1 MKNRLDN
8 NRIQPRFPLD
18 LEDRTVNEGT
28 KTGIFWA
35 AALTLVSAATYASL
49 PAKQINETDSLIGN
63 PLFPTFTDPLAANN
77 LRVVSFNADQGEITR
92 FEVAKDATSGV
103 WSLPSRNNYPADASE
118 QMQKAA
124 NALVGLK
131 VLDIQT
137 ENKEDHAKLGVVE
150 PKPETLQVGDEGV
163 GRLVAIRGDKNVSL
177 ANLIIGNAKGA
188 DGKQRYVRIP
198 GQDPVY
204 VVNLDDTVFSSRF
217 DDWIEKDLLQL
228 SSIDIKTIALQ
239 SYNAALEPTG
249 AVALNKGYDATLTVD
264 DTNTWQVK
272 ALNVYDGQQQAQP
285 RTLAEGEKL
294 SVTRLNQLKNSLD
307 ELKIADVAS
316 KPKGMTESLKA
327 EKELAT
333 DNEAVRS
340 LATRGFFPLSSGDV
354 ISANGELDVTL
365 KDGVQYVLRFG
376 NVEGLS
382 EEEKPKEGE
391 EKKEGEEPKAS
402 SAGANRYLL
411 ITAQV
416 DESSFPPPE
425 LKEVPKT
432 VEELEAMDKAAAEKA
447 AADNPAP
454 AADGVI
460 PEPAS
465 PTETTPPADKPA
477 DDKPADDKPADDK
490 PADDKL
496 ADDKPADDKPAEEP
510 KVDAEKPADATDGK
524 QEGEGTSCGDDP
536 ASEEK
541 PADDKPADD
550 KPADDKPAED
560 KPAEDKPAE
569 DKPAEDKPAEDK
581 PADDKPAED
590 KPAEDKPAEDKPAGD
605 KPAGDKPAEDKPAGD
620 KPAED
625 KPAEDKPAED
635 KPAGDKP
642 AEDKP
647 ASEEPAAPSAPSPET
662 PEEKA
667 ERLEIVQEQITKENQ
682 RLMDERK
689 EKIEAARRRVRDL
702 NGRFA
707 QWYYVI
713 PESTYR
719 NLQLTLDD
727 LIEKPAAP
735 GAGANSPGGPTPAP
749 TFQIPGIPG
758 VN

>member
-1 MKNRLDN
+1 M
-8 NRIQPRFPLD
+8 
-18 LEDRTVNEGT
+18 NEGT

-49 PAKQINETDSLIGN
+49 PAKQVNETDSLIGN

-294 SVTRLNQLKNSLD
+294 SVAKLNQLKNSLD

-454 AADGVI
+454 AADGAT

-465 PTETTPPADKPA
+465 PTETTPPADKPAEDKPADDKPAEDKPADDKPADDKPSDDKPA

-490 PADDKL
+490 PAEDKPAEEPKGDAEKPADAADEKQEGEGTSCSDDPASEEKP
-496 ADDKPADDKPAEEP
+496 AEDKPADDKPAEDKP
-510 KVDAEKPADATDGK
+510 ADEKPAED
-524 QEGEGTSCGDDP
+524 
-536 ASEEK
+536 K

-550 KPADDKPAED
+550 KPADDKPAEDKPADEKPADDKLAEDKPAEDKPAED

-581 PADDKPAED
+581 PADA
-590 KPAEDKPAEDKPAGD
+590 
-605 KPAGDKPAEDKPAGD
+605 
-620 KPAED
+620 
-625 KPAEDKPAED
+625 
-635 KPAGDKP
+635 
-642 AEDKP
+642 KP
-647 ASEEPAAPSAPSPET
+647 ASEEPAAPSAPTPET

-735 GAGANSPGGPTPAP
+735 GADANSPGGPTPAP

>member
-490 PADDKL
+490 PADDKPADDKPADDKP

-560 KPAEDKPAE
+560 KPADDKPAE
-569 DKPAEDKPAEDK
+569 DKPAE
-581 PADDKPAED
+581 DKPAED

-605 KPAGDKPAEDKPAGD
+605 KPAE
-620 KPAED
+620 
-625 KPAEDKPAED
+625 
-635 KPAGDKP
+635 DKP

>member
-1 MKNRLDN
+1 
-8 NRIQPRFPLD
+8 
-18 LEDRTVNEGT
+18 VNEGT

-49 PAKQINETDSLIGN
+49 PAKQVNETDSLIGN

-454 AADGVI
+454 AADGAT

-477 DDKPADDKPADDK
+477 DDKPSDDKPAEDKPAEDKPADDKPADDK
-490 PADDKL
+490 PADDK
-496 ADDKPADDKPAEEP
+496 PAEDKPAEEP
-510 KVDAEKPADATDGK
+510 KGDAEKPADAADEK

-541 PADDKPADD
+541 PAEDKPADEKPADD
-550 KPADDKPAED
+550 KLAEDKPAEDKPAED

-581 PADDKPAED
+581 PADA
-590 KPAEDKPAEDKPAGD
+590 
-605 KPAGDKPAEDKPAGD
+605 
-620 KPAED
+620 
-625 KPAEDKPAED
+625 
-635 KPAGDKP
+635 
-642 AEDKP
+642 KP
-647 ASEEPAAPSAPSPET
+647 ASEEPAAPSAPTPET

-735 GAGANSPGGPTPAP
+735 GADANSPGGPTPAP

>member
-1 MKNRLDN
+1 
-8 NRIQPRFPLD
+8 
-18 LEDRTVNEGT
+18 
-28 KTGIFWA
+28 
-35 AALTLVSAATYASL
+35 
-49 PAKQINETDSLIGN
+49 
-63 PLFPTFTDPLAANN
+63 
-77 LRVVSFNADQGEITR
+77 
-92 FEVAKDATSGV
+92 
-103 WSLPSRNNYPADASE
+103 
-118 QMQKAA
+118 
-124 NALVGLK
+124 
-131 VLDIQT
+131 
-137 ENKEDHAKLGVVE
+137 
-150 PKPETLQVGDEGV
+150 
-163 GRLVAIRGDKNVSL
+163 
-177 ANLIIGNAKGA
+177 
-188 DGKQRYVRIP
+188 
-198 GQDPVY
+198 
-204 VVNLDDTVFSSRF
+204 
-217 DDWIEKDLLQL
+217 
-228 SSIDIKTIALQ
+228 
-239 SYNAALEPTG
+239 
-249 AVALNKGYDATLTVD
+249 
-264 DTNTWQVK
+264 
-272 ALNVYDGQQQAQP
+272 
-285 RTLAEGEKL
+285 
-294 SVTRLNQLKNSLD
+294 VTRLNQLKNSLD

-490 PADDKL
+490 PADDKPADDKP

-560 KPAEDKPAE
+560 KPADDKPAE
-569 DKPAEDKPAEDK
+569 DKPAE
-581 PADDKPAED
+581 DKPAED

-605 KPAGDKPAEDKPAGD
+605 KPAE
-620 KPAED
+620 
-625 KPAEDKPAED
+625 
-635 KPAGDKP
+635 DKP

>member
-477 DDKPADDKPADDK
+477 DDKPADNKPADDK
-490 PADDKL
+490 P

-560 KPAEDKPAE
+560 KPADDKPAE
-569 DKPAEDKPAEDK
+569 DKPAE
-581 PADDKPAED
+581 DKPAED

-605 KPAGDKPAEDKPAGD
+605 KPAE
-620 KPAED
+620 
-625 KPAEDKPAED
+625 
-635 KPAGDKP
+635 DKP

-689 EKIEAARRRVRDL
+689 EKIEAARRRVREL

>member
-1 MKNRLDN
+1 M
-8 NRIQPRFPLD
+8 
-18 LEDRTVNEGT
+18 NEGT

-294 SVTRLNQLKNSLD
+294 SVAKLNQLKNSLD

-477 DDKPADDKPADDK
+477 DDKPADDKPA
-490 PADDKL
+490 
-496 ADDKPADDKPAEEP
+496 EEP

-560 KPAEDKPAE
+560 KPA
-569 DKPAEDKPAEDK
+569 
-581 PADDKPAED
+581 DDKPAE
-590 KPAEDKPAEDKPAGD
+590 
-605 KPAGDKPAEDKPAGD
+605 D

>member
-294 SVTRLNQLKNSLD
+294 SVAKLNQLKNSLD

-490 PADDKL
+490 PADDKPADDKP

-560 KPAEDKPAE
+560 KPADDKPAE
-569 DKPAEDKPAEDK
+569 DKPAE
-581 PADDKPAED
+581 DKPAED

-605 KPAGDKPAEDKPAGD
+605 KPAE
-620 KPAED
+620 
-625 KPAEDKPAED
+625 
-635 KPAGDKP
+635 DKP

>member
-490 PADDKL
+490 PADDKPADDKPADDKP

-536 ASEEK
+536 ASE
-541 PADDKPADD
+541 
-550 KPADDKPAED
+550 DKPAED

-569 DKPAEDKPAEDK
+569 EKPADDKPAEEKPAEDKPAE
-581 PADDKPAED
+581 E
-590 KPAEDKPAEDKPAGD
+590 
-605 KPAGDKPAEDKPAGD
+605 
-620 KPAED
+620 

>member
-1 MKNRLDN
+1 M
-8 NRIQPRFPLD
+8 
-18 LEDRTVNEGT
+18 NEGT

-49 PAKQINETDSLIGN
+49 PAKQVNETDSLIGN

-163 GRLVAIRGDKNVSL
+163 GRLVAIRGDKNASL

-294 SVTRLNQLKNSLD
+294 SVSKLNQLKNSLD

-490 PADDKL
+490 PADDKPADDKP

-510 KVDAEKPADATDGK
+510 KNDAEKPADSADGK

-536 ASEEK
+536 ASE
-541 PADDKPADD
+541 
-550 KPADDKPAED
+550 DKPAED

-569 DKPAEDKPAEDK
+569 EKPAEDKPAEE
-581 PADDKPAED
+581 KPAED
-590 KPAEDKPAEDKPAGD
+590 KPAEEKPADD
-605 KPAGDKPAEDKPAGD
+605 KPAGDKPAEDKA
-620 KPAED
+620 AE
-625 KPAEDKPAED
+625 E
-635 KPAGDKP
+635 KP

-647 ASEEPAAPSAPSPET
+647 ASEEPAAPSAPTPET

-689 EKIEAARRRVRDL
+689 EKIEAARRRVREL

>member
-1 MKNRLDN
+1 M
-8 NRIQPRFPLD
+8 
-18 LEDRTVNEGT
+18 NEGT

-49 PAKQINETDSLIGN
+49 PAKQVNETDSLIGN

-294 SVTRLNQLKNSLD
+294 SVAKLNQLKNSLD

-454 AADGVI
+454 AADGAT

-477 DDKPADDKPADDK
+477 DDKPSDDKPAEDK
-490 PADDKL
+490 PAE
-496 ADDKPADDKPAEEP
+496 DKPAEDKPAEDKPAEEP
-510 KVDAEKPADATDGK
+510 KGDAEKPADAADEK
-524 QEGEGTSCGDDP
+524 QEGEGTSCSDDP

-541 PADDKPADD
+541 PAEDKPADEKPADD
-550 KPADDKPAED
+550 KLAEDKPAEDKPAEDKPAEDKPAEDKPAED

-581 PADDKPAED
+581 PADA
-590 KPAEDKPAEDKPAGD
+590 
-605 KPAGDKPAEDKPAGD
+605 
-620 KPAED
+620 
-625 KPAEDKPAED
+625 
-635 KPAGDKP
+635 
-642 AEDKP
+642 KP
-647 ASEEPAAPSAPSPET
+647 ASEEPAAPSAPTPET

-735 GAGANSPGGPTPAP
+735 GADANSPGGPTPAP

>member
-477 DDKPADDKPADDK
+477 DDKPADNKPADDKPADDK
-490 PADDKL
+490 PADDKPADDKP

-560 KPAEDKPAE
+560 KPAEDKPAD
-569 DKPAEDKPAEDK
+569 DKPAE
-581 PADDKPAED
+581 DKPAED

-605 KPAGDKPAEDKPAGD
+605 KPAE
-620 KPAED
+620 
-625 KPAEDKPAED
+625 
-635 KPAGDKP
+635 DKP

-689 EKIEAARRRVRDL
+689 EKIEAARRRVREL

>member
-1 MKNRLDN
+1 M
-8 NRIQPRFPLD
+8 
-18 LEDRTVNEGT
+18 NEGT

-477 DDKPADDKPADDK
+477 DDKPADDKPA
-490 PADDKL
+490 
-496 ADDKPADDKPAEEP
+496 EEP

-560 KPAEDKPAE
+560 KPADDKPAEDKPAE

-581 PADDKPAED
+581 PA
-590 KPAEDKPAEDKPAGD
+590 EDKPAG
-605 KPAGDKPAEDKPAGD
+605 
-620 KPAED
+620 
-625 KPAEDKPAED
+625 DKPAED

-667 ERLEIVQEQITKENQ
+667 ERLEVVQEQITKENQ

>member
-49 PAKQINETDSLIGN
+49 PAKQVNETDSLIGN

-163 GRLVAIRGDKNVSL
+163 GRLVAIRGDKNASL

-294 SVTRLNQLKNSLD
+294 SVSKLNQLKNSLD

-490 PADDKL
+490 PADDK
-496 ADDKPADDKPAEEP
+496 PADDKPAEEP
-510 KVDAEKPADATDGK
+510 KDDAEKPADSADGK

-536 ASEEK
+536 ASE
-541 PADDKPADD
+541 
-550 KPADDKPAED
+550 DKPAED
-560 KPAEDKPAE
+560 KPAEEKPA
-569 DKPAEDKPAEDK
+569 DDKPAEDK
-581 PADDKPAED
+581 PADDKPA
-590 KPAEDKPAEDKPAGD
+590 
-605 KPAGDKPAEDKPAGD
+605 GDKPAEDKA
-620 KPAED
+620 AE
-625 KPAEDKPAED
+625 E
-635 KPAGDKP
+635 KP

-647 ASEEPAAPSAPSPET
+647 ASEEPAAPSAPTPET

-689 EKIEAARRRVRDL
+689 EKIEAARRRVREL

>member
-490 PADDKL
+490 PADDKPADDKPADDKP

-560 KPAEDKPAE
+560 KPA
-569 DKPAEDKPAEDK
+569 
-581 PADDKPAED
+581 DDKPAED
-590 KPAEDKPAEDKPAGD
+590 KPAE
-605 KPAGDKPAEDKPAGD
+605 
-620 KPAED
+620 
-625 KPAEDKPAED
+625 
-635 KPAGDKP
+635 DKP

>member
-490 PADDKL
+490 PADDKPADDKP

-560 KPAEDKPAE
+560 KPADDKPAE
-569 DKPAEDKPAEDK
+569 
-581 PADDKPAED
+581 DKPAED

-605 KPAGDKPAEDKPAGD
+605 KPAE
-620 KPAED
+620 
-625 KPAEDKPAED
+625 
-635 KPAGDKP
+635 DKP

>member
-1 MKNRLDN
+1 M
-8 NRIQPRFPLD
+8 
-18 LEDRTVNEGT
+18 NEGT

-490 PADDKL
+490 PADDKPADDKP

-560 KPAEDKPAE
+560 KPADDKPAE
-569 DKPAEDKPAEDK
+569 
-581 PADDKPAED
+581 DKPAED

-605 KPAGDKPAEDKPAGD
+605 KPAE
-620 KPAED
+620 
-625 KPAEDKPAED
+625 
-635 KPAGDKP
+635 DKP

>member
-490 PADDKL
+490 PADDKP

-590 KPAEDKPAEDKPAGD
+590 KPAEDKPAG
-605 KPAGDKPAEDKPAGD
+605 
-620 KPAED
+620 D

>member
-490 PADDKL
+490 PADDKP

-560 KPAEDKPAE
+560 KPADDKPAE
-569 DKPAEDKPAEDK
+569 DKPAE
-581 PADDKPAED
+581 DKPAED

-605 KPAGDKPAEDKPAGD
+605 KPAE
-620 KPAED
+620 
-625 KPAEDKPAED
+625 
-635 KPAGDKP
+635 DKP

-689 EKIEAARRRVRDL
+689 EKIEAARRRVREL

>member
-1 MKNRLDN
+1 MKNRLDT

-490 PADDKL
+490 PADDKPADDKP

-560 KPAEDKPAE
+560 KPADDKPAE
-569 DKPAEDKPAEDK
+569 
-581 PADDKPAED
+581 DKPAED

-605 KPAGDKPAEDKPAGD
+605 KPAGDKPAE
-620 KPAED
+620 
-625 KPAEDKPAED
+625 
-635 KPAGDKP
+635 DKP

>member
-1 MKNRLDN
+1 MKNRLDT

-490 PADDKL
+490 PA
-496 ADDKPADDKPAEEP
+496 EEP

-560 KPAEDKPAE
+560 KPAEDKPA
-569 DKPAEDKPAEDK
+569 DDK
-581 PADDKPAED
+581 PADDKPAE
-590 KPAEDKPAEDKPAGD
+590 
-605 KPAGDKPAEDKPAGD
+605 D

>member
-490 PADDKL
+490 PADDKP

-560 KPAEDKPAE
+560 KPA
-569 DKPAEDKPAEDK
+569 
-581 PADDKPAED
+581 DDKPAED

-605 KPAGDKPAEDKPAGD
+605 KPAGDKPAEDKPAG
-620 KPAED
+620 D